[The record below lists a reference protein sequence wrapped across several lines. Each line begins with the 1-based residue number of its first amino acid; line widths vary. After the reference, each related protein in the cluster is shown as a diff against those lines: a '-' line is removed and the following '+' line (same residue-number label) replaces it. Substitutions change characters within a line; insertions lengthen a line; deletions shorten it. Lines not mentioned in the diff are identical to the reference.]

1 MSDLKKNKIYLKSVI
16 HNAAVGSATSK
27 EQMSNDKDANDI
39 LIEVNSVGTLLLQRE
54 LENSGMLL
62 KGCRILI
69 VNSVGGLR
77 PFKEF
82 NPVDLASKAVLN
94 KLDESLT
101 LTHSVVSIFPGATDT
116 DMFRKSTLDSL
127 EESGEAQSFIS
138 KLPKHSIIEPSEI
151 GKIIA
156 FFCRQEISL
165 YTNG

>member
-1 MSDLKKNKIYLKSVI
+1 
-16 HNAAVGSATSK
+16 
-27 EQMSNDKDANDI
+27 
-39 LIEVNSVGTLLLQRE
+39 
-54 LENSGMLL
+54 MLL

-94 KLDESLT
+94 KLAESLT

-127 EESGEAQSFIS
+127 EESGEAQSFNS

-151 GKIIA
+151 GKLIA

-165 YTNG
+165 